1 MASTLST
8 AASVDRAARTF
19 QSHVLTECAKAL
31 RRCESEFWIFVHLRS
46 IALKR
51 DGRVSGWTTVGYRPT
66 VYEETQVDNALVSQ
80 YRLEP
85 NLRTYNELLI
95 SRDQGSGIQR
105 VSFSFGRHAQRAD
118 IHFDDLAIAAAT
130 QNLTFTRI
138 CNNKSGK
145 INEQS
150 RKKLAECRLSLG
162 LDEVVQ
168 SKFNLS
174 VYQPANRLK
183 ALPDEVR
190 YSLQVL
196 MLWSNTLKWKYIET
210 FHSPTRFDALS
221 GLVITVASRERKLDQ
236 DSIRLIDGI
245 FQKRHDEIDRV
256 VAKKT
261 DLLPRLATRPL
272 PGNLDTRLSIRSPR
286 DERLWDGRDVF
297 HVIEHIRNQLF
308 PTTFEGVPESY
319 CFILGHPGFIA
330 RPKELEGS
338 AFITVENIRQYRERC
353 EGALDTLNVIDVLGQ
368 PQKRV
373 SKFCLVPI
381 ALPVW
386 AKNWED
392 AEQAFGSSL
401 EVLSFVHR
409 DMIVIGLMCR
419 NVIMVYKDGELVCV
433 FNGAWHEVLPWTVM
447 AKKLGIPPE
456 LASQSRITQIYRL
469 LTRIAYGPLPRS
481 VIVGYASNRKAFER
495 FRSAIH
501 PFGEDFGKWPPL
513 EPEDPVEPVLMRATK
528 TDGAIFAYTETDKSL
543 FLLGRARVISEQ
555 PKAAKRKAA
564 SGTGDATAQAM
575 ASKGNGIVSIKVS
588 RDGGLKVRWNGNG
601 PVKGAEPIE
610 NY

>member
-1 MASTLST
+1 MVESLKT
-8 AASVDRAARTF
+8 AASVEKAARSF
-19 QSHVLTECAKAL
+19 QDRVLIDCAKAL
-31 RRCESEFWIFVHLRS
+31 QRCKSEFWIFVHLRS
-46 IALKR
+46 IALRR
-51 DGRVSGWTTVGYRPT
+51 DGRISDWDTVGYRPT
-66 VYEETQVDNALVSQ
+66 PHEKTQVDHALIAQ
-80 YRLEP
+80 YQLEP

-95 SRDQGSGIQR
+95 SRDHGLGIQR
-105 VSFSFGRHAQRAD
+105 VGFSFGDHAKNAD
-118 IHFDDLAIAAAT
+118 IHFDDNAITAAT
-130 QNLTFTRI
+130 KRLTFR
-138 CNNKSGK
+138 K
-145 INEQS
+145 IFGSKPGNVREDA
-150 RKKLAECRLSLG
+150 RRLLADCRLSLG
-162 LDEVVQ
+162 LDDIVR
-168 SKFNLS
+168 SKFHLGANQFS
-174 VYQPANRLK
+174 NRLR
-183 ALPDEVR
+183 ALPEEVR

-221 GLVITVASRERKLDQ
+221 GLVITVASRKQKLDKGTI
-236 DSIRLIDGI
+236 DLIEHI
-245 FQKRHDEIDRV
+245 FRERHEEIDRV
-256 VAKKT
+256 VVEKT
-261 DLLPRLATRPL
+261 YLLPRLSTEPL
-272 PGNLDTRLSIRSPR
+272 PESLNSRLAIQSARG
-286 DERLWDGRDVF
+286 ERLWEGRDVF

-338 AFITVENIRQYRERC
+338 PFITVANIRQYRERC

-368 PQKRV
+368 PQKKV
-373 SKFCLVPI
+373 SRFCVVPI

-401 EVLSFVHR
+401 EILSFVHR

-419 NVIMVYKDGELVCV
+419 NVIMVYKDGKLVCV
-433 FNGAWHEVLPWTVM
+433 FNGTWHEVLPWATV
-447 AKKLGIPPE
+447 AKKLGIPSE
-456 LASQSRITQIYRL
+456 LASQTRITQIYRL

-481 VIVGYASNRKAFER
+481 VIVGYASSRKTFER

-501 PFGEDFGKWPPL
+501 PFGEDFSMWPPL
-513 EPEDPVEPVLMRATK
+513 GPDDPVEPILMRVTK
-528 TDGAIFAYTETDKSL
+528 TDGAIFAYTDTDESL

-555 PKAAKRKAA
+555 PKAAKRKAS

-575 ASKGNGIVSIKVS
+575 ASKGNGIISIKVS
-588 RDGGLKVRWNGNG
+588 RDGGMKVRWNGNG
-601 PVKGAEPIE
+601 PLKGAEPIE